1 MKTRV
6 FNIIT
11 VFLLSTLFV
20 FGLAGCGKNAQG
32 TNVITISSASTT
44 VEAPVTAVDSITAAE
59 AAEEFSITTLD
70 GAFTQNGSKY
80 TVTKGGV
87 YTLSGALN
95 GQIIVAASKEDVV
108 ELELNGVTITCSEDS
123 PIRIFSADKVEISAK
138 NHTENI
144 IRDTREKRVDDD
156 SELGSGAITS
166 KTDIK
171 LKGAG
176 VLVVE
181 GGFNNGIHT
190 SKDITIQKLALKV
203 TAVNNAIRG
212 ADSVTIESGIVVA
225 VSSEGDGIKTKSTD
239 LSKSGTPRGDITLLG
254 GTLEIWA
261 AGDGIQ
267 ASHDFIMKSGEGL
280 VPEVTIYTGAYS
292 SYTAD
297 TAATES
303 YMGVKTENAIDISA
317 GMIII
322 SSYDD
327 GLHANSGT
335 AFQSGGT
342 GIGDVSI
349 SGGTVITTVF
359 SPEGKTGGGKTGRS
373 DNGGWEGQKAVSG
386 ADGIHADGTLTIS
399 GGSVNIDSAYEGL
412 EANVIEISDGI
423 TIIRAMDDG
432 VNACK
437 GAQTPLVK
445 VTGGVF
451 DVTVSPDGDLDGI
464 DSNGGYVQTGGLVIT
479 RGPNNMMAGAID
491 AESTIEVSGGTLL
504 ALGYGRIE
512 VSGSV
517 KQVELSLHSQGE
529 HNLTVGDTTYVFTN
543 AYDYAQT
550 LCVSDAQV
558 NGK

>member
-1 MKTRV
+1 MNTKVYKT
-6 FNIIT
+6 IT
-11 VFLLSTLFV
+11 VFSLCTLLVL
-20 FGLAGCGKNAQG
+20 GLIGCSKNTQG

-44 VEAPVTAVDSITAAE
+44 VEAPVTAVESISASE
-59 AAEEFSITTLD
+59 ATDEFSMTTSD

-80 TVTKGGV
+80 TVTKAGV
-87 YTLSGALN
+87 YSLTGALN
-95 GQIIVAASKEDVV
+95 GQIIVAAGKNDVV

-144 IRDTREKRVDDD
+144 IRDAREKKTGNEDDQ
-156 SELGSGAITS
+156 GAGAITA

-176 VLVVE
+176 VLVIE

-212 ADSVTIESGIVVA
+212 GDSITMESGIAA
-225 VSSEGDGIKTKSTD
+225 VISTEGDGVKTKNTD
-239 LSKSGTPRGDITLLG
+239 RNKSGSMRGDVTLLG

-267 ASHDFIMKSGEGL
+267 AAHDCIIKSGEGL

-292 SYTAD
+292 SFTAD
-297 TAATES
+297 SAATES
-303 YMGVKTENAIDISA
+303 YKGIKTENAIDISA
-317 GMIII
+317 GKIIV

-335 AFQSGGT
+335 AFEGGGT
-342 GIGDVSI
+342 GVGDVRI
-349 SGGTVITTVF
+349 SGGTVITTVY
-359 SPEGKTGGGKTGRS
+359 SPEGKTGGGMAGPGP
-373 DNGGWEGQKAVSG
+373 GGWGGQKAVSG
-386 ADGIHADGTLTIS
+386 ADGIHANGTLTIS

-423 TIIRAMDDG
+423 TIISAMDDG

-437 GAQTPLVK
+437 GAQSPLVK

-464 DSNGGYVQTGGLVIT
+464 DSNGSYIQTGGLVIT
-479 RGPNNMMAGAID
+479 RGPNTMMAGAID

-517 KQVELSLHSQGE
+517 KQIELSLHSQGE
-529 HNLTVGDTTYVFTN
+529 HTLTVGDTSYVFTN
-543 AYDYAQT
+543 AYAYAQT

>member
-11 VFLLSTLFV
+11 VFSLCTAIVLGLF
-20 FGLAGCGKNAQG
+20 GCGKNSQE
-32 TNVITISSASTT
+32 TNAITISSASTT
-44 VEAPVTAVDSITAAE
+44 VEAPVTAAESIN
-59 AAEEFSITTLD
+59 AEEATGEFSMTTLD
-70 GAFTQNGSKY
+70 GAFTQDGSKY
-80 TVTKGGV
+80 TVTKAGI
-87 YTLSGALN
+87 YSLSGALN
-95 GQIIVAASKEDVV
+95 GQIIVAAGKDDEV

-123 PIRIFSADKVEISAK
+123 PIRVFSADKVEISAK
-138 NHTENI
+138 NNTENI
-144 IRDTREKRVDDD
+144 IRDTREKRIDEETD
-156 SELGSGAITS
+156 LGSGAITA

-181 GGFNNGIHT
+181 AGFNNGIHS

-212 ADSVTIESGIVVA
+212 GDSVTIESGIVVA
-225 VSSEGDGIKTKSTD
+225 ISSEGDGIKTKNTD
-239 LSKSGTPRGDITLLG
+239 YDKSGAIRGNVTLLG

-267 ASHDFIMKSGEGL
+267 AAHDFIMKEGEGI
-280 VPEVTIYTGAYS
+280 VPEVTIFTGAYS

-297 TAATES
+297 SAATES
-303 YMGVKTENAIDISA
+303 YKGVKTENAIDISA
-317 GMIII
+317 GRIII

-335 AFQSGGT
+335 VFEGGGT
-342 GIGDVSI
+342 GVGDVSI
-349 SGGTVITTVF
+349 SGGTVITAVY
-359 SPEGKTGGGKTGRS
+359 SPEVKTEGGMMSHHGH
-373 DNGGWEGQKAVSG
+373 GGWGGQKAVSG
-386 ADGIHADGTLTIS
+386 ADGIHANGTLTIS
-399 GGSVNIDSAYEGL
+399 GGSVNIDSAYEGF

-423 TIIRAMDDG
+423 TIVSAMDDG

-451 DVTVSPDGDLDGI
+451 DVTVSPNGDLDGI
-464 DSNGGYVQTGGLVIT
+464 DSNGSYLQTGGLVIT

-491 AESTIEVSGGTLL
+491 AEGTIEVSGGTLL

-512 VSGSV
+512 VSGGV
-517 KQVELSLHSQGE
+517 KQIELSLHSQGE
-529 HNLTVGDTTYVFTN
+529 HDLTIGDTRYVFTN
-543 AYDYAQT
+543 AYSYAQT
-550 LCVSDAQV
+550 ICVSDAQV
-558 NGK
+558 TGK